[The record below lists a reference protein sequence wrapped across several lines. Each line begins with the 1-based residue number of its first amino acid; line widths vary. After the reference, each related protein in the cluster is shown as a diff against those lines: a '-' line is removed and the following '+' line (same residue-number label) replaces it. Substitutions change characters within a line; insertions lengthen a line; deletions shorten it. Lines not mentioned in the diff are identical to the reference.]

1 MTENCTGKTTEGGS
15 TPQYKKKIFYAH
27 WLPESYFPNYNLL
40 KIRGNVQS
48 VHFEL
53 ITQQVA
59 HLYPDYLTARKI
71 PGVVR
76 IISNPFYIRCC
87 SRTWMS
93 LASVAK
99 TVDFRSPQR

>member
-1 MTENCTGKTTEGGS
+1 VTENCVGKPTEGES
-15 TPQYKKKIFYAH
+15 TPQYKKKMFYEHRPA
-27 WLPESYFPNYNLL
+27 ESYFPNYDLL
-40 KIRGNVQS
+40 KIGENVQS

-59 HLYPDYLTARKI
+59 RLYPDYLTGRKI

-76 IISNPFYIRCC
+76 IISYPFYIRCC

-93 LASVAK
+93 LASVA
-99 TVDFRSPQR
+99 